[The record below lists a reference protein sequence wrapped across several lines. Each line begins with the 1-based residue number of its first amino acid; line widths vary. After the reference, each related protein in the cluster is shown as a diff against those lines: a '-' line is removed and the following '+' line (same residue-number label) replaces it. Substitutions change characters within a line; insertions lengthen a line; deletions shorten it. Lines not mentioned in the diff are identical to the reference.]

1 MRSASTANSWRWPR
15 ATDSSKWR
23 RLAWIERVAY
33 GDSQVSS
40 CRSKIWRSSDN
51 LTIQAQLPKIFIL
64 AQELARL
71 NSGVAALSPVGGE
84 GEKENGGLEPTLQ
97 LVSFWGGQPSQPANS
112 SDNWIYPGIRGVWP
126 GRREL
131 FCIMV

>member
-51 LTIQAQLPKIFIL
+51 LTIQALLPKISIL

-71 NSGVAALSPVGGE
+71 NGGVAVSAT
-84 GEKENGGLEPTLQ
+84 TLK
-97 LVSFWGGQPSQPANS
+97 VSGKICLPDLRPSEITFAQQSHFN
-112 SDNWIYPGIRGVWP
+112 N
-126 GRREL
+126 
-131 FCIMV
+131 